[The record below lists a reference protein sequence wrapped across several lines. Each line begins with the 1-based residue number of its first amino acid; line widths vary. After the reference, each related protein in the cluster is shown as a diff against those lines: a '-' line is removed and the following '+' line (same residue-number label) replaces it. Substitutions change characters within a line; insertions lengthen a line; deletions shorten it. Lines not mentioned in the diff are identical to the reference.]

1 MSRINVLDTV
11 TANAIKAGEVI
22 ERPSSIVKELVDN
35 AIDAGATKI
44 SVSFEDGGITYINVT
59 DNGIGM
65 DKEDAEKCFLI
76 HATSKIKTIEDVY
89 SLTTQGFRGEALAS
103 ICACADVILETR
115 QADSEYGTRVEFT
128 DGLMVDSSEVACD
141 IGTSVSVNRIFAN
154 IPARFKFLK
163 KDATEGM
170 YITHLIERL
179 SVVNPHISFKLYKDG
194 KLIITTPGNG
204 DMLDTIYSVYG
215 KEIATNIVEV
225 NYEYEGLKIRGYCGK
240 PSYVKASRS
249 HQVFYVNERNIKNT
263 VLTSALDEAYRNLVM
278 KGKFPICYLCIYI
291 PSSLVDVNVH
301 PQKLDVRFNNESDV
315 FRLVYHGVKNAVLNT
330 NESIDMSLGSVKEES
345 VSVAPVKP
353 QLSFDTSAINSV
365 IPTTTIPRQS
375 NYVLDQFKD
384 NESSES
390 KSSNSGSFEPKSTAE
405 EVKAYTDILSSLSS
419 MPVVKTEEAKINSDT
434 KIDET
439 PVIPAFTIEDAP
451 KSDFEELLSSD
462 FVGFVFNTY
471 IIMQSSKHMFLI
483 DQHAAHER
491 VLYEKFLE
499 KYSSNDN
506 TLAKQTL
513 IVPKVLSLGQS
524 DLNFVVENSTMFDSY
539 GFEIEQIGDREVA
552 IRTVP
557 FEGNNVDVG
566 KAVENIIAS
575 AKNELPTGD
584 NAWFSLIATKACKA
598 AIKGNQRIDREEA
611 LELLKLMRNLKDP
624 YHCPHGRP
632 TFIKLSQQDLE
643 KEFKRIV

>member
-44 SVSFEDGGITYINVT
+44 SVSFEDGGITFINVT

-65 DKEDAEKCFLI
+65 DREDAEKCFLI

-128 DGLMVDSSEVACD
+128 DGLMVHSGDVACD
-141 IGTSVSVNRIFAN
+141 VGTSVSVNRIFAN

-225 NYEYEGLKIRGYCGK
+225 NYEYEGLKLRGFCGK

-249 HQVFYVNERNIKNT
+249 HQIFYVNERNIKNS

-278 KGKFPICYLCIYI
+278 KGKFPICYLCLYI
-291 PSSLVDVNVH
+291 PASLVDVNVH
-301 PQKLDVRFNNESDV
+301 PQKLDVRFNNEGDV

-330 NESIDMSLGSVKEES
+330 NESINMSLGEEKAS
-345 VSVAPVKP
+345 EALAPVKP
-353 QLSFDTSAINSV
+353 QLSFDTTAINSV
-365 IPTTTIPRQS
+365 IPNKTIPRTS

-384 NESSES
+384 TSSDTRTEA
-390 KSSNSGSFEPKSTAE
+390 SNSFEPKATVE
-405 EVKAYTDILSSLSS
+405 EVKAFTDILTSLSS
-419 MPVVKTEEAKINSDT
+419 MPVVKTEENVVQNDLVVEDT
-434 KIDET
+434 NKT
-439 PVIPAFTIEDAP
+439 AFTIENSP
-451 KSDFEELLSSD
+451 KTDFEELLSSD

-471 IIMQSSKHMFLI
+471 IIMQNSKYMFLI

-491 VLYEKFLE
+491 VLYEKFLD
-499 KYSSNDN
+499 KYSSNN
-506 TLAKQTL
+506 NSLSKETL
-513 IVPKVLSLGQS
+513 IVPKVISLGQS
-524 DLNFVVENSTMFDSY
+524 DLNFVVENSALFDSY

-552 IRTVP
+552 VRTVP
-557 FEGNNVDVG
+557 FDGNKIDVG
-566 KAVENIIAS
+566 KAVERIIAS

-611 LELLKLMRNLKDP
+611 LELLRLMRGLKDP